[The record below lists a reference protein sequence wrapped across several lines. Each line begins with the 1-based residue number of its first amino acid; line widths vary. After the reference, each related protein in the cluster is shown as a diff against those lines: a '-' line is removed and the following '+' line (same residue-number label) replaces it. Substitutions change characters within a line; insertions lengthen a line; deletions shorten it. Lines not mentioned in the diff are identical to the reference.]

1 MAQMT
6 LRALSVEQGW
16 AGVPSIES
24 LTKKSGLL
32 MAGGAIP
39 ASHLIKHKHK
49 RLDVLP
55 TFSWRDAGGSQS
67 LVTTNSNLH
76 ETNLKIIGTLESE
89 PADFLVDWPGG
100 PEAYFTQEK
109 PAYEEAFGQA
119 ASVGLFYGTDST
131 HGNAKAPV
139 GIHQYG
145 VAAGKTI
152 QNAQA
157 GDTGSTSSI
166 FAIKFRPGNNGC
178 GILFDPNV
186 TAAGN
191 LMSSEVLNGGL
202 KRTITVSTTG
212 PTSQVVYQVEHTGK
226 LAFLTTATKDIGI
239 YNRIQ
244 DATSERPTS
253 AKMDELIDSV
263 EFDTDGST
271 ILFMNAATRR
281 MLNVL
286 SDSKLSTDTIT
297 TDFHKFQSSWNGVP
311 IMIDNNLLSTEANTL
326 W

>member
-1 MAQMT
+1 MPQMT
-6 LRALSVEQGW
+6 LRALAVEQGW
-16 AGVPSIES
+16 AGAPSILS

-32 MAGGAIP
+32 TAGGAIP
-39 ASHLIKHKHK
+39 ASHFTKHKHK
-49 RLDVLP
+49 RLDALP
-55 TFSWRDAGGSQS
+55 TLTWRDAGGTQGN
-67 LVTTNSNLH
+67 VTTNSNLF
-76 ETNLKIIGTLESE
+76 ETHLKIVGGLESE
-89 PADFLVDWPGG
+89 PADITVDWPGG
-100 PEAYFTQEK
+100 VEAYFAGQQ
-109 PAYEEAFGQA
+109 PAFQEAFGQS

-139 GIHQYG
+139 GLHQYG

-152 QNAQA
+152 QNTQA

-166 FAIKFRPGNNGC
+166 FAITFRSGIDGC

-191 LMSSEVLNGGL
+191 LMKSEVLNGGN
-202 KRTITVSTTG
+202 KVAMTISTTG
-212 PTSQVVYQVEHTGK
+212 PTAQLVYQVEHTGK
-226 LAFLTTATKDIGI
+226 LAFLTTSTTDIGI

-244 DATSERPTS
+244 DATSERPTA

-263 EFDTDGST
+263 EFDEST
-271 ILFMNAATRR
+271 ILFMNSATRR
-281 MLNVL
+281 MLNIL
-286 SDSKLSTDTIT
+286 NDAKLSTDPIT